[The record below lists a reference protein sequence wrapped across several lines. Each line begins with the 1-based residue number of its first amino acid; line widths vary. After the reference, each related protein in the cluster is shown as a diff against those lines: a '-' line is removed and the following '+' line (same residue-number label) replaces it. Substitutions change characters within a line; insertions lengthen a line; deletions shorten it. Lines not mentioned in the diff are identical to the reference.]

1 MSYKYSA
8 ESGVTLHD
16 CEINEWIFGDDIT
29 MVFEDGFDVFADCPR
44 NGTGRHKRTG
54 KSAVILQNGSLV
66 SGKTYL
72 ANDEE
77 KQVNKEE
84 LTKMEFDVLDFKILP
99 DSVIL
104 ECDAWKDGKDAGFC
118 ELEFS
123 CEKVLYCW
131 NEFTDDAWFQK

>member
-1 MSYKYSA
+1 MSYKYNA

-16 CEINEWIFGDDIT
+16 CEITEWIFGEDIT

-44 NGTGRHKRTG
+44 NDTGRHKRTG
-54 KSAVILQNGSLV
+54 KSAVILKNSSFV

-104 ECDAWKDGKDAGFC
+104 ECDAWEDGSDAGFC
-118 ELEFS
+118 ELKFS